1 MDFGLTGKV
10 AIVTGGSEGIGKA
23 SALRL
28 CEEGAEVAICAR
40 RADVLQKAADEI
52 KTKTGK
58 EVLAMSVDVCNE
70 AQVQDLVQQT
80 VDRFGGIDILV
91 NNAGG
96 SRAFPFLEASE
107 EVWRE
112 DIEIKLFGAIFCSKA
127 VIPHMRQRGGGRI
140 INMTTGGGKAPGQKA
155 VPTSVSRAAGI
166 NLTKSMATEYAPEN
180 ILINTICLGLL
191 KSMQHERR
199 YEQQKKDRPKLTLDV
214 WWYDELGK
222 RVPVGR
228 VGEAEE
234 VGDLVAFLA
243 SSRAAFI
250 TGTSINIDGGA
261 CAVD

>member
-10 AIVTGGSEGIGKA
+10 AVITGGSEGIGKA

-28 CEEGAEVAICAR
+28 CEEGADVAICAR
-40 RADVLQKAADEI
+40 RPDVLQKAADEL
-52 KTKTGK
+52 KAKTGK
-58 EVLAMSVDVCNE
+58 EVLAMPVDVCNQ
-70 AQVQDLVQQT
+70 AQVQEFIEKT
-80 VDRFGGIDILV
+80 VERFGGIDILV

-107 EVWRE
+107 ETWRE
-112 DIEIKLFGAIFCSKA
+112 DLEIKLFGAIWCSKA
-127 VIPHMRQRGGGRI
+127 VIPYMRQRGGGRI
-140 INMTTGGGKAPGQKA
+140 INMTTGGGKAPGQKSL
-155 VPTSVSRAAGI
+155 PTSVSRAAGI
-166 NLTKSMATEYAPEN
+166 NLTKSMATEYAAEN
-180 ILINTICLGLL
+180 ILVNTICLGLL
-191 KSMQHERR
+191 KSAQHERR
-199 YEQQKKDRPKLTLDV
+199 YEQQKKTRPDLTLEGF
-214 WWYDELGK
+214 YEELGP

>member
-10 AIVTGGSEGIGKA
+10 AIITGGSEGIGKA

-40 RADVLQKAADEI
+40 RPEVLQKAADEI
-52 KTKTGK
+52 KTSTGK
-58 EVLAMSVDVCNE
+58 EVLAMAVDVCNE
-70 AQVQDLVQQT
+70 AQVQDLVQKT
-80 VDRFGGIDILV
+80 VERFGGIDILV

-107 EVWRE
+107 ETWRE

-140 INMTTGGGKAPGQKA
+140 INMTTGGGKAPGQKS

-180 ILINTICLGLL
+180 ILVNTICLGLL

-199 YEQQKKDRPKLTLDV
+199 YEQQKKERPDLTLDA
-214 WWYDELGK
+214 WYDELSK
-222 RVPVGR
+222 RVPVRR

-234 VGDLVAFLA
+234 VGDLVAFLS
-243 SSRAAFI
+243 SSRSAFI